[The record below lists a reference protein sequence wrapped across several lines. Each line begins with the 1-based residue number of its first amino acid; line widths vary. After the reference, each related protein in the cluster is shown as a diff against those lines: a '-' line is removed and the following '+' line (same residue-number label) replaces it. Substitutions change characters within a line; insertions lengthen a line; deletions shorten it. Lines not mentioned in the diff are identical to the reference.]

1 MKPSDLKPIDLTND
15 TKVYQ
20 FIKQTESENRTSKLA
35 LSFDKK
41 SHAKLLKA
49 IEKWMDWHLKS
60 MTVILMLMISLNSFS
75 APNQYKKPLFE
86 IKKKELPREIIQAIS
101 LVGVVYGGWT
111 IHKGIEN
118 NSSKQVS
125 NGQKILFPSFAVSV
139 SIDII
144 KAKKKK

>member
-1 MKPSDLKPIDLTND
+1 MKTALT
-15 TKVYQ
+15 
-20 FIKQTESENRTSKLA
+20 
-35 LSFDKK
+35 
-41 SHAKLLKA
+41 
-49 IEKWMDWHLKS
+49 
-60 MTVILMLMISLNSFS
+60 ILTILISLSSFS

-111 IHKGIEN
+111 IHKGIES
-118 NSSKQVS
+118 NSPKQVS

-139 SIDII
+139 TIDIF